1 MKKIRKYLVKKC
13 KLLKSNSLTPYTEE
27 FTVFIRVNIANLKE
41 YSKFILLK
49 LNKDV
54 KTNKEIIKIT
64 TVKKYLFISLKSKLI
79 LVNINLFIKTFFGLL
94 NERIWLIENLNKE

>member
-1 MKKIRKYLVKKC
+1 M
-13 KLLKSNSLTPYTEE
+13 KSNSPTPYVEE
-27 FTVFIRVNIANLKE
+27 FTVFIKVNIDNLKE

-49 LNKDV
+49 LNKEV

-79 LVNINLFIKTFFGLL
+79 FENASLFIKIFFGLL
-94 NERIWLIENLNKE
+94 KERIWFKEYLVNE